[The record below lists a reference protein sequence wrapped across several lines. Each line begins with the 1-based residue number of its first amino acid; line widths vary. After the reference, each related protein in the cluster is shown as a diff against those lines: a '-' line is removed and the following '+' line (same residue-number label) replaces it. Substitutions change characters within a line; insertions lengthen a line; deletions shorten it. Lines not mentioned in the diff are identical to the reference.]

1 MYDMYPENWS
11 EKKIAE
17 PVLRIPRRRARKEH
31 EVAPTVPVRV
41 EAGTAERR

>member
-31 EVAPTVPVRV
+31 EVAPTVPARV
-41 EAGTAERR
+41 ETPQR